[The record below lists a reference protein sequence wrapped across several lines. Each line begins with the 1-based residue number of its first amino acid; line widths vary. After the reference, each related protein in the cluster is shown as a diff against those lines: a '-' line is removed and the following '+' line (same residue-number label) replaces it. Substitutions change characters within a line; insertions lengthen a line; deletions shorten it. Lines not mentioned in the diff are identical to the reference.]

1 MHKTNLIEAAY
12 LPRLEFPDLD
22 ELLSMPILPLHAPFR
37 SPHALP
43 RRAARGMRR
52 KQRPALDG
60 DHSVPLRAGWRG
72 RGCSGSRRR
81 RGRGQ
86 ILTAAV
92 TRHTPEAAAIHRRVA
107 SNSSSPNFDPPP
119 PPPADSIQSV
129 MQSTSPRISK
139 HPADKTPKQNQIRT
153 KSSHNPDTSTG
164 KQKSNLIY
172 RWGQ

>member
-119 PPPADSIQSV
+119 PPPLTQFNPSCNRRARE
-129 MQSTSPRISK
+129 SPNTQLIK
-139 HPADKTPKQNQIRT
+139 HQNRT
-153 KSSHNPDTSTG
+153 KSARNQAIIQTLQREN
-164 KQKSNLIY
+164 KNRI
-172 RWGQ
+172 

>member
-107 SNSSSPNFDPPP
+107 SNSSSPNFDPPSEFAAKP
-119 PPPADSIQSV
+119 RGAPGGEFSGSNEQGVVRVGARPTRRDFFEIGRRGEDS
-129 MQSTSPRISK
+129 R
-139 HPADKTPKQNQIRT
+139 QNW
-153 KSSHNPDTSTG
+153 
-164 KQKSNLIY
+164 
-172 RWGQ
+172 WGREEEER